1 MLNFGFGIL
10 NRYVMELE
18 QQTKFDLIVRQ
29 LERSTRQRT
38 TANYQLKVAALAAI
52 GYGYIGVICLALF
65 SSLWLVRWLFETT
78 QQRVIVVD
86 PNQLWLLFGLVA
98 ISTFWVQYTPL
109 SDREIHRTEFPELFT
124 LIDELS
130 QNSSCGD

>member
-1 MLNFGFGIL
+1 MLNFGFEIL
-10 NRYVMELE
+10 NCYVMELE
-18 QQTKFDLIVRQ
+18 QQTKFDLLVRQ
-29 LERSTRQRT
+29 LERSTRQRNT
-38 TANYQLKVAALAAI
+38 NNYQLKVAALATI

-98 ISTFWVQYTPL
+98 IEIGRASC
-109 SDREIHRTEFPELFT
+109 RERVY
-124 LIDELS
+124 
-130 QNSSCGD
+130 CVV

>member
-18 QQTKFDLIVRQ
+18 QQTKFDLLVRQ
-29 LERSTRQRT
+29 LERSTRQRN
-38 TANYQLKVAALAAI
+38 TANYQLKVAALATI

-86 PNQLWLLFGLVA
+86 LNQLWLLFGLVA
-98 ISTFWVQYTPL
+98 IATFWVQYTPL
-109 SDREIHRTEFPELFT
+109 SDREIDRSEFPELFA
-124 LIDELS
+124 
-130 QNSSCGD
+130 Q